1 MGNSKNKIKNYE
13 LFSSYSISK
22 DKNIRNEI
30 FNTYQYLPELISKRY
45 INKGIE
51 YDDLYQIACIGL
63 LYAIERFD
71 MEKGYEFT
79 SYATP
84 TILGEIKKYFRDKGW
99 FIRVPR
105 KIQEIVKKINI
116 ANNELY
122 KKLNRAPTVKELSEE
137 IKYEEEEIIEAI
149 EAGKMFISQSLNIIC
164 ESGTDNKSVELID
177 IIKDETDNFE
187 KFINNEFIKDSL
199 GNLNKLEREL
209 IIDRFYNKLTQK
221 QISKKLNISQM
232 TVSRLE
238 KKILHK
244 LKIQYFQ

>member
-1 MGNSKNKIKNYE
+1 MGNSKNRIKNYE

-22 DKNIRNEI
+22 DINIRNEI

-116 ANNELY
+116 ANNELF
-122 KKLNRAPTVKELSEE
+122 KRFNRVPTLKELSEE
-137 IKYEEEEIIEAI
+137 IKYEEEEIIEAM
-149 EAGKMFISQSLNIIC
+149 EAGKMFISQSLNIMC
-164 ESGTDNKSVELID
+164 ENGTDNKSVELID
-177 IIKDETDNFE
+177 IIKDETDNFD
-187 KFINNEFIKDSL
+187 KFVNSEFIKDSL
-199 GNLNKLEREL
+199 NSLNKLEREL

-238 KKILHK
+238 KKIIQK
-244 LKIQYFQ
+244 LKILYFE